1 MSEKEKYNKE
11 TWKPEKSDANHG
23 KKYAPIID
31 QMIQGF
37 LEGITEEDMAYIHE
51 RKIEAYKKKLYVVIR
66 DFTNDVIAKSLDL
79 HYSYVKSTMEKDQ
92 LLDKLNSVGITVKL
106 DVSEEDVENEVMK
119 QVKAYG
125 NK

>member
-11 TWKPEKSDANHG
+11 TWKPGKSDANHG

-106 DVSEEDVENEVMK
+106 DVSEEDIENEVMK

>member
-11 TWKPEKSDANHG
+11 TWKPGKSDANHG

-51 RKIEAYKKKLYVVIR
+51 RKIDAYKKKLYVVIR

-106 DVSEEDVENEVMK
+106 DVSEEDIENEVMK